1 MKGFDIKKTNKQ
13 KTLHIDTEDNP
24 VPKKEGERVRIGAKS
39 SIEWASQV
47 V

>member
-13 KTLHIDTEDNP
+13 KTLRIDTEENP
-24 VPKKEGERVRIGAKS
+24 VPRKEGERVRIGAKS
-39 SIEWASQV
+39 STECASQV